1 MKKILCILFCLLPVL
16 GGKAQTLYRDQ
27 VRIEKESITR
37 NEDNNV
43 LSIDMDIVMQEN
55 LKLSS
60 NHVATL
66 TPFLE
71 SNGRTKI
78 LPSIVVYGRKR
89 EVVNQRNNIAPS
101 ENTYS
106 VIRRKHNK
114 EQIINYHQQFQF
126 EAWMRDAEMKLNID
140 VCGCC
145 DLKEETSGELIT
157 RLNILP
163 VQLQPA
169 ISYIT
174 PQAEALKHRAI
185 EGSAFLDFPVNQ
197 IIIRPEYR
205 RNTVE
210 LAKIRATIDSVRN
223 DDKTTLSSIRIHG
236 YASPE
241 GGYAN
246 NTRLA
251 KGRTQ
256 ALVDYVTSYYKFD
269 NKLITSE
276 YTSEDWEGFR
286 KFIAASSL
294 EKKDEILKLMDDSTL
309 DIDKK
314 ERQIAQLA
322 GPQTYKYILE
332 ECYPALR
339 HSDYTVNYT
348 VRGFNLE
355 ETKEIIKTRPQLLSL
370 QEIYRIAESC
380 QPGSEEFN
388 RSFQVAAT
396 MFPDDP
402 IANLNAGAMEIQ
414 KGGDLTTAK
423 KHLAKADQ
431 KAPETL
437 NNLGVIAL
445 LEGDYDAA
453 EKYFN
458 AAKAGGLTTL
468 ADTNMKQ
475 LKSIRN
481 YPKE

>member
-1 MKKILCILFCLLPVL
+1 M
-16 GGKAQTLYRDQ
+16 
-27 VRIEKESITR
+27 
-37 NEDNNV
+37 
-43 LSIDMDIVMQEN
+43 
-55 LKLSS
+55 
-60 NHVATL
+60 
-66 TPFLE
+66 
-71 SNGRTKI
+71 NG
-78 LPSIVVYGRKR
+78 V
-89 EVVNQRNNIAPS
+89 Q
-101 ENTYS
+101 
-106 VIRRKHNK
+106 
-114 EQIINYHQQFQF
+114 
-126 EAWMRDAEMKLNID
+126 
-140 VCGCC
+140 
-145 DLKEETSGELIT
+145 T
-157 RLNILP
+157 RLKCKPNVKRCKRFVFAAHSPLLHPNTLKTKAIIHFQTDHILTRF
-163 VQLQPA
+163 V
-169 ISYIT
+169 
-174 PQAEALKHRAI
+174 
-185 EGSAFLDFPVNQ
+185 FP
-197 IIIRPEYR
+197 P
-205 RNTVE
+205 
-210 LAKIRATIDSVRN
+210 L
-223 DDKTTLSSIRIHG
+223 
-236 YASPE
+236 
-241 GGYAN
+241 
-246 NTRLA
+246 
-251 KGRTQ
+251 
-256 ALVDYVTSYYKFD
+256 YVTSYYKFD

-458 AAKAGGLTTL
+458 AAKAGGLTTQ

>member
-1 MKKILCILFCLLPVL
+1 MKKILCIFFCLLPIL

-71 SNGRTKI
+71 SNGRTRI

-89 EVVNQRNNIAPS
+89 EIVNRRNNITPTPES
-101 ENTYS
+101 IYS
-106 VIRRKHNK
+106 TIRRKHNK
-114 EQIINYHQQFQF
+114 EQIVNYRQQ
-126 EAWMRDAEMKLNID
+126 
-140 VCGCC
+140 
-145 DLKEETSGELIT
+145 LIT
-157 RLNILP
+157 RLNISP
-163 VQLQPA
+163 LQIQPS

-174 PQAEALKHRAI
+174 PQAEAVKHRAI
-185 EGSAFLDFPVNQ
+185 EGSAFLDFPVNKT
-197 IIIRPEYR
+197 IIYPEYR
-205 RNTVE
+205 RNTAE

-241 GGYAN
+241 GSYAN

-269 NKLITSE
+269 TKLITSE
-276 YTSEDWEGFR
+276 YTSEDWDGFR
-286 KFIAASSL
+286 KFIVASSL
-294 EKKDEILKLMDDSTL
+294 EKKDEILKLMDDSAL

-332 ECYPALR
+332 ECYLALR

-388 RSFQVAAT
+388 HSFQVAAT
-396 MFPDDP
+396 MVPDDP

-458 AAKAGGLTTL
+458 AAKAGGLTTQ